1 MDVFSEEVA
10 KLERSKIRSAQADL
24 LMQAVLA
31 LENEEEAYCFFED
44 LCTIAELKSMAQ
56 RLEVAVQLRQGVT
69 YQEIAKA
76 GGVSTATISRVNRA
90 LNYGADGYAR
100 FVRAKR
106 IAATAPTQIIAA
118 RPTSARIAKTR
129 RPSRW
134 TAERAGSRTG
144 GSRTIMGE
152 CAERGAGF

>member
-1 MDVFSEEVA
+1 MTISRCSTGKKCDILKGIIDVFSEEVA

-90 LNYGADGYAR
+90 LNYGADGY
-100 FVRAKR
+100 VRVLDALEEKGL
-106 IAATAPTQIIAA
+106 IPQAA
-118 RPTSARIAKTR
+118 
-129 RPSRW
+129 SRE
-134 TAERAGSRTG
+134 TE
-144 GSRTIMGE
+144 E
-152 CAERGAGF
+152 P

>member
-90 LNYGADGYAR
+90 LNYGADGY
-100 FVRAKR
+100 VRVLDALEEKGL
-106 IAATAPTQIIAA
+106 IPQAA
-118 RPTSARIAKTR
+118 
-129 RPSRW
+129 SRE
-134 TAERAGSRTG
+134 TE
-144 GSRTIMGE
+144 E
-152 CAERGAGF
+152 P